1 MLKIFLSRSRRLGLK
16 FAAAVLGTTPV
27 LGFIETCS
35 DFGVNATR
43 YVDPCGTVF
52 ANCAPNSFYANSLDL
67 GSEEARCWDPT
78 CTIPGA
84 CGPYIP
90 VCDR

>member
-1 MLKIFLSRSRRLGLK
+1 MNSSISAGSSRRIAK
-16 FAAAVLGTTPV
+16 MAALFVGTIPI

-35 DFGVNATR
+35 DFGVGLTQ
-43 YVDPCGTVF
+43 YVDPCGTVLG
-52 ANCAPNSFYANSLDL
+52 NCAPGSIYANSLDI
-67 GSEEARCWDPT
+67 GSEAAQCWDPT

-90 VCDR
+90 VCNR